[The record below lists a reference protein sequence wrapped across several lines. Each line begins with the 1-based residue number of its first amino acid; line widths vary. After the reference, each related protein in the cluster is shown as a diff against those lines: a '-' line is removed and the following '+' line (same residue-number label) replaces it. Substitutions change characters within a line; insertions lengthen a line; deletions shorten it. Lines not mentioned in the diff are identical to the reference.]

1 MALAKKFKEF
11 LNDKLSKDGVKD
23 EVEKLVSHLNSPKV
37 GASTEIIQQVTDAIE
52 NFDKLEE
59 AVDRI
64 KESAKNVDLAQK
76 AADAAEKIA
85 EILEKAQD
93 LIAATNPLNPASLI
107 AKGVVFVQQE
117 IKKRVKRE
125 KEQLKDVLESVP
137 SRIDEFLEAIS
148 IGKDRLRTAV
158 SDIKKRKKIQ
168 DAKRKK
174 LGG

>member
-23 EVEKLVSHLNSPKV
+23 EVEKLVSPLNSPKV

-85 EILEKAQD
+85 EIQVTGEEYFFSRDQFNLLFELANKGIKEIILKQKKC
-93 LIAATNPLNPASLI
+93 LSL
-107 AKGVVFVQQE
+107 
-117 IKKRVKRE
+117 
-125 KEQLKDVLESVP
+125 
-137 SRIDEFLEAIS
+137 
-148 IGKDRLRTAV
+148 
-158 SDIKKRKKIQ
+158 
-168 DAKRKK
+168 
-174 LGG
+174 